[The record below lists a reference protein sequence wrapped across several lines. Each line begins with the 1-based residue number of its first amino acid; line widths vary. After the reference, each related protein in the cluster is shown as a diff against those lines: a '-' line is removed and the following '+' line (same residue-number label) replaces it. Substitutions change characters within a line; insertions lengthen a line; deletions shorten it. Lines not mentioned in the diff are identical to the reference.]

1 MSSQLKIEDKDKILR
16 GIIKKVGDKP
26 YENGYWGTN
35 VARDFL
41 CVQLYDDRGTLIEYR
56 NIDGSTDSVE
66 IDTDDIVWTLDQ
78 YSRNRSIAEF
88 TLVKKV

>member
-1 MSSQLKIEDKDKILR
+1 MGKDFIYESPDGGKTVYKREMGSGDREL
-16 GIIKKVGDKP
+16 IKESIKST
-26 YENGYWGTN
+26 Y
-35 VARDFL
+35 
-41 CVQLYDDRGTLIEYR
+41 LIEYR

>member
-1 MSSQLKIEDKDKILR
+1 MKKRQDNFIFESPDGGKTVYKRELGSNEREL
-16 GIIKKVGDKP
+16 IKEPVSNT
-26 YENGYWGTN
+26 Y
-35 VARDFL
+35 
-41 CVQLYDDRGTLIEYR
+41 LIEYR

-78 YSRNRSIAEF
+78 YSRNRPIAEF

>member
-1 MSSQLKIEDKDKILR
+1 MGKDFIYESPDGGKTVYKREMGGGDREL
-16 GIIKKVGDKP
+16 IKESIKST
-26 YENGYWGTN
+26 Y
-35 VARDFL
+35 
-41 CVQLYDDRGTLIEYR
+41 LIEYR

-78 YSRNRSIAEF
+78 YSRNRPIAEF